1 MKHLL
6 LVATLILCGQFSF
19 AQDYSKDVTFTANNV
34 INATQT
40 TNAATSDITYLAD
53 GGSYNLE
60 IKDNSTFTIDLQ
72 STYTLF
78 TRGSGDP
85 DDNTN
90 AVELVIDEGSMLI
103 IDGNLDVGAHTD
115 IVLNGNMI
123 ITGDLLNSDRLTNGG
138 YGDID
143 INGNG
148 LIYIGGQANLDFVD
162 PANAKNIFIEESYE
176 TPNDGSRLSDAE
188 RALLDRNLGSNPF
201 STDDGLNV
209 DQHNYDLNLWEGA
222 QIDPTDQGNGELTTE
237 PFTAIKV
244 ETASGWYNQYIKLRG
259 EGFDDGELSSS
270 SIYFNSKIT
279 SLDELEDI
287 LQKIKWSVKNATV
300 NDNVLLHHGGS
311 DRDGF
316 TDPIKTEITDYFAD
330 TRKIIV
336 SFVDGASEI
345 EYIASSGKMMAATVE
360 EIIINT
366 DDGDLPVELIFF
378 NGIKNEDQTVTL
390 NWATATE
397 INNEKFD
404 IYRSTDKI
412 KWEKIG
418 TVASQAGNSNYRI
431 DYKFIDSDP
440 STKNYYKLVQ
450 VDYDGSSETFGPI
463 QVISENTGILSV
475 EVFPNP
481 LANQQ
486 KGQLHIKGM
495 SINTPTQV
503 SIYTKYGKMIDT
515 FNINEQNQTSYIQP
529 LEYNLPSGMY
539 FIRVVNGVEVANAKL
554 LLK

>member
-19 AQDYSKDVTFTANNV
+19 AQDYSKDVTFTGDNV

-40 TNAATSDITYLAD
+40 TSAATSDITYLAD
-53 GGSYNLE
+53 GASYDLE

-72 STYTLF
+72 GTYTLS
-78 TRGSGDP
+78 TRGTG
-85 DDNTN
+85 NTNPGVN
-90 AVELVIDEGSMLI
+90 AVELVIREGSMLI
-103 IDGNLDVGAHTD
+103 IDGNLDIGTHTD
-115 IVLNGNMI
+115 ITLEGNMI
-123 ITGDLLNSDRLTNGG
+123 ITGDLLNSDRSDNGG
-138 YGDID
+138 FGDID

-176 TPNDGSRLSDAE
+176 TPNDGSRLSDEE
-188 RALLDRNLGSNPF
+188 RALLDRNIGSNPF

-237 PFTAIKV
+237 PFTTIKV
-244 ETASGWYNQYIKLRG
+244 VTASGWYNQYIKLRG

-345 EYIASSGKMMAATVE
+345 EYIASSSKMMAATVE

-378 NGIKNEDQTVTL
+378 NGIKNEDQTITL

-404 IYRSTDKI
+404 VYRSVDKI

-418 TVASQAGNSNYRI
+418 TVTSQAGNSNYRI
-431 DYKFIDSDP
+431 DYNFIDTDP
-440 STKNYYKLVQ
+440 STKNFYKLVQ

-463 QVISENTGILSV
+463 QVISENTGLLTV

-486 KGQLHIKGM
+486 KGQLYIKGM

-503 SIYTKYGKMIDT
+503 SIYTKYGKLIDT
-515 FNINEQNQTSYIQP
+515 FTITEQNQTSYIQP

-539 FIRVVNGVEVANAKL
+539 FLRVVNGVEVANAKL